1 MKITGGT
8 VSRVSDNVVEYILT
22 REVDDL
28 ENLTVNSIAR
38 KFKINRCYLSQ
49 RFKSD
54 KQFSLHQYILM
65 VKVLRSLVLLEGNE
79 DITVE
84 KLSRTMGFSSGDYF
98 TRVFKKIIGTTP
110 GRYKICSKN
119 KTSGKCTDDKNNGG
133 TEGEE

>member
-1 MKITGGT
+1 MKIIGSTI
-8 VSRVSDNVVEYILT
+8 SRVSDNVVEYILT

-38 KFKINRCYLSQ
+38 TFKINRCYLSQ
-49 RFKSD
+49 RFKFD

-65 VKVLRSLVLLEGNE
+65 VKILRSLVLLEGNE

-110 GRYKICSKN
+110 GKYKICSKKRN
-119 KTSGKCTDDKNNGG
+119 PDKCSGEPDNEILK
-133 TEGEE
+133 